1 MFIYMIFND
10 IYYDKVL
17 KLLVVIIWCL
27 LNDKEVIYNNIRIL
41 IVYRIEIRIFVI
53 FLKWFFFFVC
63 VLICCWIKGYI
74 CLEFVYV
81 KKFFIDERK
90 LKWSLLY
97 DKWIN

>member
-53 FLKWFFFFVC
+53 FLKLFFFFVC

-81 KKFFIDERK
+81 KKIFYWWKEVKMKFII
-90 LKWSLLY
+90 W
-97 DKWIN
+97 

>member
-63 VLICCWIKGYI
+63 VLICCWIIGYI

-81 KKFFIDERK
+81 KNF
-90 LKWSLLY
+90 LLM
-97 DKWIN
+97 KGS